1 MGSEKAVIGYAKA
14 VLSSARG
21 EINGSKKSM
30 VVFEAAG
37 FAQAVT
43 LMPWLVL
50 RPLKRYP
57 VPSDKIKI
65 KSNEQVSS

>member
-1 MGSEKAVIGYAKA
+1 MGSEKAVIGYETA

-21 EINGSKKSM
+21 EINGSMKAM

-50 RPLKRYP
+50 RPLKVYP
-57 VPSDKIKI
+57 VPNDKIKI
-65 KSNEQVSS
+65 KSNEQVSR